1 MLSRTKGVRQYAVL
15 GLGKFGMSV
24 ARELASAGAD
34 VLAVDMIED
43 RVADAKEFC
52 TYAVKADI
60 RDPDTLRSLGLA
72 DMDGVVI
79 AVTGDHNAS
88 IIATIT
94 AKELGVRHIVAKAT
108 DSLHSRILEKVGAD
122 KVVIPEKES
131 GIRVARAL
139 SDGGFTTYYELSER
153 TRLVEIAARAE
164 WVGKS
169 LRQLGLN
176 SRDGVNVIALRR
188 EDGELNI
195 SPDPDKPLSRKH
207 RLLLTIDRGELN
219 KLLGD

>member
-1 MLSRTKGVRQYAVL
+1 
-15 GLGKFGMSV
+15 MSV
-24 ARELASAGAD
+24 ARELSSAGAD
-34 VLAVDMIED
+34 VLAVDMVEE

-60 RDPDTLRSLGLA
+60 RDVDTLHSLGLG

-79 AVTGDHNAS
+79 AITGDHNAS

-94 AKELGVRHIVAKAT
+94 AKELGVKHIVAKAT

-139 SDGGFTTYYELSER
+139 NDGNFITYVELSER
-153 TRLVEIAARAE
+153 ARLVEIAVRPE

-169 LRQLGLN
+169 LRELDLC
-176 SRDGVNVIALRR
+176 DKEGVMVVALRR
-188 EDGELNI
+188 DDGELNI
-195 SPDPDKPLSRKH
+195 SPDPNKPLSRKH
-207 RLLLTIDRGELN
+207 RLLVTIDRGELDR
-219 KLLGD
+219 LLGE